1 MRANHV
7 KRRLNA
13 GGVSIGGWMALP
25 SPEAAAYL
33 AGSGLDWLLVDTEHA
48 AIDIR
53 DAGLMFDAMASH
65 GVAPFARVPSS
76 HSDHIKRVL
85 DAGAWGV
92 VVPMVMSPEEA
103 QRVVEAVRY
112 PPDGRRSIGGLRHM
126 QTFAASPIDYYGNA
140 NREVLLA
147 VQIEHIDAVNRV
159 EEILS
164 VPGID
169 ICFVGPGD
177 LAASMGLPRGT
188 GNAVPEFAAAT
199 GRVLAAAPIRLRGPA
214 AAARQGVAAGTV
226 ASSAETAKARVA
238 EGYQFVSI
246 GNDIN
251 YLVEG
256 VRDNLKQ
263 LEWAPTAR
271 ELI

>member
-7 KRRLNA
+7 KRRLKA

-33 AGSGLDWLLVDTEHA
+33 ADSGLDWLLVDTEHA

-53 DAGLMFDAMASH
+53 DAGLMFDAMASR

-159 EEILS
+159 DEILS

-188 GNAVPEFAAAT
+188 GNTVPEFTAAT
-199 GRVLAAAPIRLRGPA
+199 GRVLAAARR
-214 AAARQGVAAGTV
+214 RGVAAGTV
-226 ASSAETAKARVA
+226 ASSAETARARVA

-251 YLVEG
+251 YLIEG

-263 LEWAPTAR
+263 LGWAPTIR